1 MNAGFDLVLDHTDAD
16 LLEQLI
22 RIWQQK
28 RPRNLTRS
36 VYFDGEATLKDFG
49 ISLPP
54 QMRSI
59 GSTLG
64 WTAKGVRALTDRS
77 KLLGFESADD
87 SDDPFGVSTIAFQNN
102 FRLKFPAAQTSS
114 AIHGCSFLA
123 VSQGDVQSGEPET
136 LVMPRA
142 ADSAAAIWDY
152 RRDRLRAFLSVT
164 GQSATGQLESLVM
177 YLPDKVVTLIR
188 QGGAYGSYWRADV
201 RRNPL
206 GFVSV
211 APLAHGYDLTKPLG
225 HSRITR
231 ASMGYVDSAI
241 RTITR
246 AEVSAEFYSAP
257 EYYLFGSDVSSFVG
271 DDKWS
276 ALMGRIKALDIE
288 DGEDKPDLHRF
299 TGASPQPHTDQLRMW
314 ANLFADDQD
323 LDVKF
328 ADNSNPSSAEA
339 IFAAKE
345 TLITSTNKA
354 NDVWGWGAERAMEI
368 AVMLRDGLTSVPP
381 EMRSL
386 RARFT
391 PAEIVSPAGRADA
404 FSKMVAGIPG
414 FGQTRVGQEYAGL
427 DRGQIDR
434 LQSELRRGQ
443 SGDRLGALVAA
454 ARGARDQNAIP
465 APSTSASFD
474 ASVA

>member
-1 MNAGFDLVLDHTDAD
+1 MTSGFDLVLGHTDAD
-16 LLEQLI
+16 LLDQLI
-22 RIWQQK
+22 RVWQQK

-36 VYFDGEATLKDFG
+36 VYFDGKAALKDFG

-87 SDDPFGVSTIAFQNN
+87 SDDPFGVSSIAWENN
-102 FRLKFPAAQTSS
+102 FALKFPAAQVSS
-114 AIHGCSFLA
+114 TVHGCAFLA
-123 VSQGDVQSGEPET
+123 VSQGDVQSGEPEI

-142 ADSAAAIWDY
+142 ADTSAAIWDY
-152 RRDRLRAFLSVT
+152 RRDTIKAFLSIT
-164 GQSATGQLESLVM
+164 EMSAMGQIERMVM
-177 YLPDKVVTLIR
+177 YLPDKVVTLAR
-188 QGGAYGSYWRADV
+188 QGGAWRTYWRAEV
-201 RRNPL
+201 QRNPL
-206 GFVSV
+206 GVVSV

-271 DDKWS
+271 DDRWT
-276 ALMGRIKALDIE
+276 ALMGRFKALDIQ

-299 TGASPQPHTDQLRMW
+299 TGASPQPHTDQLKMW
-314 ANLFADDQD
+314 ATLFAEDQD
-323 LDVKF
+323 MTVTM
-328 ADNSNPSSAEA
+328 ADSANPSSAEA
-339 IFAAKE
+339 IYASKE
-345 TLITSTNKA
+345 TLIKSTDAA
-354 NDVWGWGAERAMEI
+354 NGVWGWGAVKGMQM
-368 AVMLRDGLTSVPP
+368 AVMLRDGLTAVPS

-386 RARFT
+386 SARFT
-391 PAEIVSPAGRADA
+391 PAELTSPTGRADA
-404 FSKMVAGIPG
+404 FSKMAAGIQG
-414 FGQTRVGQEYAGL
+414 FGSTRVGQEYAGL

-434 LQSELRRGQ
+434 LQSELRRT
-443 SGDRLGALVAA
+443 GASSRIEQLVSAV
-454 ARGARDQNAIP
+454 RGAREVSPTAD
-465 APSTSASFD
+465 TSVQTD
-474 ASVA
+474 AGA